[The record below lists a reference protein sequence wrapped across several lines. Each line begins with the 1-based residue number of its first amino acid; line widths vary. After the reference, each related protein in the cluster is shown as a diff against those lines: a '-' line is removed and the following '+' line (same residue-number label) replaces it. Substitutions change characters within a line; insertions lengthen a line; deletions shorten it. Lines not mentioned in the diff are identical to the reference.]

1 MRNAITAAIN
11 AEFGVSNPSALANHV
26 MYCLPTGT
34 MSGIAYA
41 YINSWNSVY
50 SNEWCNYVS
59 GQMHEIGHK
68 LNFAHSNEALG
79 PYKDQTGM
87 MGYSY
92 GSDDG
97 PLMCFNAAKSYQ
109 TGWYPTKTVTP
120 VTSSCGDFD
129 GKLFGVSDY
138 GKAGGPGTTIIK
150 INVSNGGPDF
160 FINYNKQSGVNSGTK
175 EAGNQVTIVSAAG
188 EGTGYAESELVA
200 KLIAGAS
207 YTISNFE
214 GTGKD
219 VTVTF
224 EGLDTTVSPNPA
236 RVVISYDGMVC
247 GSSTSSPITQS
258 PTKSP
263 ITSAPVTGS
272 PTKHPI
278 TPSPS
283 KAPVNSAPVTPSPSK
298 KPTDSPTR
306 APVTPPPTRAPVT
319 PCWDKGA
326 TCDPNGVHNCCN
338 GCQSNGKWAGT
349 CK

>member
-1 MRNAITAAIN
+1 
-11 AEFGVSNPSALANHV
+11 
-26 MYCLPTGT
+26 
-34 MSGIAYA
+34 
-41 YINSWNSVY
+41 
-50 SNEWCNYVS
+50 
-59 GQMHEIGHK
+59 
-68 LNFAHSNEALG
+68 
-79 PYKDQTGM
+79 M

-129 GKLFGVSDY
+129 GKLYGASDY
-138 GKAGGPGTTIIK
+138 SNTGGSGTTIVK

-188 EGTGYAESELVA
+188 EGTGYAESELIA
-200 KLIAGAS
+200 KLVAGTS
-207 YTISNFE
+207 YTISSFE
-214 GTGKD
+214 GTLKD

-224 EGLDTTVSPNPA
+224 EGLDTSVSPNPA

-247 GSSTSSPITQS
+247 GSSTSSPTTLS

-263 ITSAPVTGS
+263 VTPAPVTPL
-272 PTKHPI
+272 PTKQPV

-283 KAPVNSAPVTPSPSK
+283 KAPVTSAPVTPSPSK
-298 KPTDSPTR
+298 NPTKSPTR
-306 APVTPPPTRAPVT
+306 APVTPFPTSAPVI
-319 PCWDKGA
+319 PCLAQGS
-326 TCDPNGVHNCCN
+326 TCDPNGAHNCCN
-338 GCQSNGKWAGT
+338 SCQAKGKWAGT